1 MPRRNHFGI
10 AISLALAANACG
22 ADSEPDQPVTLGT
35 GGSRPTGCGADAVSV
50 AVTTGEYA
58 PEPAPGSECGAVV
71 TQEPIPTSPVV
82 HSPACSALRYSSNPP
97 SSGDHYGAW
106 TDFRHYE
113 QAVARGNWVHSLEH
127 GAIVVVY
134 NCTDC
139 DDEIAEAVAWMD
151 TLPEDPS
158 CARYGRKRRLVLT
171 PDPLL
176 DVRWAA
182 ASWGYTLR
190 SDCFE
195 PQVFTDFAVAHVRNA
210 PEDLCA
216 TP

>member
-1 MPRRNHFGI
+1 MRRLTDTRCSIVLLG
-10 AISLALAANACG
+10 LALSACG
-22 ADSEPDQPVTLGT
+22 ADDEPGPTTLGT
-35 GGSRPTGCGADAVSV
+35 GGQGPTGCGADAASV
-50 AVTTGEYA
+50 AGTSGEFA
-58 PEPAPGSECGAVV
+58 PEPADGSHCGAVV
-71 TQEPIPTSPVV
+71 TEETPTGASHVPT
-82 HSPACSALRYSSNPP
+82 CSSLSYASNPP
-97 SSGDHYGAW
+97 SSGDHYGVWA
-106 TDFRHYE
+106 DFTQYE
-113 QAVARGNWVHSLEH
+113 QPVARGNWVHSLEH

-134 NCTDC
+134 NCEDC
-139 DDEIAEAVAWMD
+139 DDEIAEAAAWID

-158 CARYGRKRRLVLT
+158 CAQYGRLRRVVLT

-182 ASWGYTLR
+182 AAWGYTLR

-195 PQVFTDFAVAHVRNA
+195 PDVFTDFAVAHIRRA